1 MNKKQDLEISN
12 KIIEEYAGESFPS
25 DFAKLYAHHSRLQA
39 KKEGLK
45 SWNDQMF
52 ESQLNKA
59 LLLIEYAE
67 IQREGDNNKFKNAL
81 KRAGEV
87 LEWLAHPEINKN
99 DLPLY
104 LLSAACYQLAEYPAR
119 GLGVLNKY
127 DIDSHQSKILQAL
140 LKADFISI
148 IKLLSDY
155 YTNNINII
163 IANIDNTE
171 TQDLSL
177 QQYIIN
183 ETIRVISIT
192 YSYFRWGDNDRLD
205 IAMKKFEDGNGG
217 TL

>member
-104 LLSAACYQLAEYPAR
+104 
-119 GLGVLNKY
+119 
-127 DIDSHQSKILQAL
+127 
-140 LKADFISI
+140 
-148 IKLLSDY
+148 
-155 YTNNINII
+155 
-163 IANIDNTE
+163 
-171 TQDLSL
+171 
-177 QQYIIN
+177 
-183 ETIRVISIT
+183 
-192 YSYFRWGDNDRLD
+192 
-205 IAMKKFEDGNGG
+205 
-217 TL
+217 